1 MRNGI
6 KEESGANDF
15 SRGMATGGVTAASAI
30 AALQEMSSKRSRMAA
45 KAIHDA
51 FEQAVR
57 LEIEVEREY
66 CIFPR
71 KVHLKNRTDT
81 LLSNKLMKKTALG
94 NDIPLEFTVSVKVQR
109 ENRFSVTAHNE
120 LMLSM
125 LKCGMIT
132 ADVALEMMVFDGKE
146 QVQELMAKKLEEAEK
161 KAAVEKEKEREQAY
175 DEKEGAGPI
184 EQEFAAKK
192 GLGAA

>member
-1 MRNGI
+1 M
-6 KEESGANDF
+6 
-15 SRGMATGGVTAASAI
+15 
-30 AALQEMSSKRSRMAA
+30 
-45 KAIHDA
+45 
-51 FEQAVR
+51 R

-71 KVHLKNRTDT
+71 KVHLKNRIDT

-146 QVQELMAKKLEEAEK
+146 QVQELMTKKLEEAEK
-161 KAAVEKEKEREQAY
+161 KAAGEKEKEREQTY
-175 DEKEGAGPI
+175 GEEEGTGPI

-192 GLGAA
+192 GRGAA